1 MLAANAGYD
10 PTPTGSKP
18 VVLPLHQSAK
28 LRVTIWHIATRGRR
42 NARWVQR
49 LESNQRSPVYET
61 GLNTD
66 SPCHRWTDEELNPK
80 RRNHPARIAPAAPN
94 RMPLYDYPAWY
105 ARLRKGG
112 GYRIISLLRRIRAFT
127 TLSAIG
133 IHSYSWGLY
142 HIFLIT
148 SSIIF

>member
-66 SPCHRWTDEELNPK
+66 SPCH
-80 RRNHPARIAPAAPN
+80 IAPAAPN
-94 RMPLYDYPAWY
+94 RMPLYDYPAWC

-112 GYRIISLLRRIRAFT
+112 GYRIISLLRRICAFT